1 MGVVLFF
8 RGLDGTSGLSPS
20 GLRRRGGLEEW
31 CCGKTMSRSIKLLF
45 YRGSRFGS
53 VPICYIIS
61 VVLFAFVRRDIWKRA
76 ASSARANRGVERLGV
91 LDLYIGR
98 SRRVCKFNHSNVSTW
113 SDLCSIETSC
123 NYCHIESVADSIH
136 SDSVDRLKFHTVGV
150 PRILL
155 SGSTRSFAVIPIL
168 DNNEL
173 YVADVHYYGV
183 LTGPEVYPVHFRSLT
198 DEDGALLVQI
208 IDVVQQITKVSSL
221 AHNSELVARL
231 RSSISVGVIGAIM
244 PGSYKLEIEVNFSD
258 GSSVEPVEICRVK
271 WFGKPSDELVPEM
284 PGKWLGVPLVGS
296 PFDVDVHASDVQ
308 FKQPTV
314 PCTSASSPGRWV
326 RLSHSRCDDETY
338 CRGEFNASF
347 QGDLVWVP
355 FDCVYTILSKIDI
368 LRCFARKNLKNI
380 WFRGGSLE
388 REHFENLRQMFSEIE
403 SSTRGRNG
411 ESYTICI
418 DRVALMDRNGTQCSD
433 TVVVHYN
440 TERVEWQDV
449 LSDPRN
455 LFIISEYFAGSMV
468 ESPSSVALISAVK
481 HFFKTGSSYWSP
493 PESGINDKL
502 WDDRLLQ
509 KLALGRKAHII
520 YFGSPTIHGNDLR
533 VLVTEKQKRQV
544 LLNPSRAKAL
554 SDCAIEYYQVSNESA
569 HFDDVLDS
577 WLVTEARRDASW
589 DGIHYHF
596 HNGDQFKGDVSQMLL
611 NMLLN
616 SYCATDPNK
625 ESPV

>member
-1 MGVVLFF
+1 MIYF
-8 RGLDGTSGLSPS
+8 D
-20 GLRRRGGLEEW
+20 
-31 CCGKTMSRSIKLLF
+31 
-45 YRGSRFGS
+45 
-53 VPICYIIS
+53 
-61 VVLFAFVRRDIWKRA
+61 
-76 ASSARANRGVERLGV
+76 AS
-91 LDLYIGR
+91 
-98 SRRVCKFNHSNVSTW
+98 
-113 SDLCSIETSC
+113 
-123 NYCHIESVADSIH
+123 
-136 SDSVDRLKFHTVGV
+136 LK
-150 PRILL
+150 
-155 SGSTRSFAVIPIL
+155 
-168 DNNEL
+168 
-173 YVADVHYYGV
+173 
-183 LTGPEVYPVHFRSLT
+183 
-198 DEDGALLVQI
+198 
-208 IDVVQQITKVSSL
+208 
-221 AHNSELVARL
+221 
-231 RSSISVGVIGAIM
+231 
-244 PGSYKLEIEVNFSD
+244 
-258 GSSVEPVEICRVK
+258 
-271 WFGKPSDELVPEM
+271 KP
-284 PGKWLGVPLVGS
+284 
-296 PFDVDVHASDVQ
+296 
-308 FKQPTV
+308 
-314 PCTSASSPGRWV
+314 
-326 RLSHSRCDDETY
+326 
-338 CRGEFNASF
+338 
-347 QGDLVWVP
+347 
-355 FDCVYTILSKIDI
+355 
-368 LRCFARKNLKNI
+368 KNI

-625 ESPV
+625 TPCDQQKVQTGSSSLKKAVLQIDLRGPRWGPDRDMPSHASSTCMYKGRVARNVSKSFRYQGLEFWNRLSDADSASNDVR